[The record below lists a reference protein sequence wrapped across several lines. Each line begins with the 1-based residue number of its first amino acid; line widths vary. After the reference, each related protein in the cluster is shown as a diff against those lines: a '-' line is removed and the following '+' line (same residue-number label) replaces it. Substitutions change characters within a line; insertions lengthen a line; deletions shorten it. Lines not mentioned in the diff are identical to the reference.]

1 MKIQDPAVRAQ
12 AMRIAASATPPNG
25 EETVTVTVDGRTV
38 EVPAGASILEAAKK
52 AGRRIPTLCHHPDLP
67 DAGVCRVCVV
77 EVSGQRNLQASC
89 AFPITAPVDIQTYS
103 PRVRQQREL
112 RAPGPR
118 RGVRLRHLP
127 VRPHV
132 WQSPQCSASI
142 RSTMSRRAWRT
153 RGLYVWMSTGAVIG
167 NAQLAWR
174 LRWPDTSTT
183 QTRQTPASGRS
194 GWWQSVG
201 IRRPAS
207 LAASRMLAPAGT
219 STVRPS
225 TVTVTV
231 SSPLG
236 GVVLAAMRMA

>member
-103 PRVRQQREL
+103 PRERQ
-112 RAPGPR
+112 
-118 RGVRLRHLP
+118 
-127 VRPHV
+127 
-132 WQSPQCSASI
+132 
-142 RSTMSRRAWRT
+142 
-153 RGLYVWMSTGAVIG
+153 
-167 NAQLAWR
+167 
-174 LRWPDTSTT
+174 D
-183 QTRQTPASGRS
+183 
-194 GWWQSVG
+194 
-201 IRRPAS
+201 
-207 LAASRMLAPAGT
+207 LAAEYGSDIFRFGRTTEPTRLFDTLG
-219 STVRPS
+219 PS
-225 TVTVTV
+225 IIRDMNECVHCLRCIRTCAE
-231 SSPLG
+231 LQ
-236 GVVLAAMRMA
+236 GVGA